1 MILRMF
7 APVGF
12 ARETFFHAEK
22 TIERVAKLHNQERS
36 AAAALRR
43 DVVTFSQD
51 EFKLSVR
58 STVLA
63 PIKVG

>member
-43 DVVTFSQD
+43 DVVIYFTGWVQVFCK
-51 EFKLSVR
+51 EYR
-58 STVLA
+58 TYA
-63 PIKVG
+63 NM

>member
-22 TIERVAKLHNQERS
+22 TIERVAKLHNKERS

-43 DVVTFSQD
+43 DFVTYF
-51 EFKLSVR
+51 
-58 STVLA
+58 T
-63 PIKVG
+63 G